1 MSAPMMKCKSASLTA
16 QCLKFRELKSTWT
29 PSMERA
35 GDQTFSL
42 GVTRARVR
50 ASSLHQCQ
58 KRPNVGLFC
67 SLLGL
72 FFLYIRPLLTLM
84 HTLGES
90 LVTSAQADNIGIVS
104 DILRDGCAYL
114 SPPSPEEKK
123 KVAPV
128 NASYQDIFG
137 QTALH
142 CAAINGNLE
151 MVNQKKTI
159 IEQIGGN

>member
-1 MSAPMMKCKSASLTA
+1 MQECIANGTMFKIPGTEEYVDSVYGEGRRSNFFPWGYSSA
-16 QCLKFRELKSTWT
+16 
-29 PSMERA
+29 
-35 GDQTFSL
+35 
-42 GVTRARVR
+42 
-50 ASSLHQCQ
+50 
-58 KRPNVGLFC
+58 
-67 SLLGL
+67 
-72 FFLYIRPLLTLM
+72 
-84 HTLGES
+84 GES